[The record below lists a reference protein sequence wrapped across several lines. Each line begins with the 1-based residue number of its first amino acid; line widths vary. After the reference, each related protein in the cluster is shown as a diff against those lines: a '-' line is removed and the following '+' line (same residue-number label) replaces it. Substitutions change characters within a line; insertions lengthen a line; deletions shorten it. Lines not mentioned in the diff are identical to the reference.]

1 MTGDENKFIKL
12 INEHQ
17 GLIHKVCI
25 MYESDRDVRNDLF
38 QEIVLQLWRSFNS
51 FRGESKITTW
61 MYRIAL
67 NTAISGYRKQT
78 RNVKT
83 EDLNEM
89 HFNISEQYG
98 ADDVEENVQK
108 LQWAIRQLSDIE
120 RAMVMMA
127 LEEISYDEIAET
139 IGITQNNVR
148 VRMNRIREKLRRIMS
163 AQHGN

>member
-1 MTGDENKFIKL
+1 MIGDEKKFINL
-12 INEHQ
+12 IKEHQ

-25 MYESDRDVRNDLF
+25 MYESDRDIRNDLF
-38 QEIVLQLWRSFNS
+38 QEIVLQLWKSFPG

-67 NTAISGYRKQT
+67 NTAISGYRKET
-78 RNVKT
+78 RKVKT
-83 EDLNEM
+83 EDLHEV

-98 ADDVEENVQK
+98 GDDAEENVQK
-108 LQWAIRQLSDIE
+108 LQYAMRQLSDIE

-127 LEEISYDEIAET
+127 LEEIPYDEIAET

-148 VRMNRIREKLRRIMS
+148 VRMNRIREKLRKLMT
-163 AQHGN
+163 A